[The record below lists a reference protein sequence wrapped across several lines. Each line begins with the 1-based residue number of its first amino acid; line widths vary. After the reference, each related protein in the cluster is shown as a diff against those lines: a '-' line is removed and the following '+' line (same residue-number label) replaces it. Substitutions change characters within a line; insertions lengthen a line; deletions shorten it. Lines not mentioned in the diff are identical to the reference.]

1 MSGECRDFLELWLRK
16 LRARGGREEKKK
28 KKRCRDFGNS
38 LIGKLL
44 DLLIKFLLV
53 YFPFPFGLYG

>member
-1 MSGECRDFLELWLRK
+1 MGIVEILLENLSEIESLR
-16 LRARGGREEKKK
+16 GREEKKK

-53 YFPFPFGLYG
+53 YFPFLCGILFV

>member
-1 MSGECRDFLELWLRK
+1 MGIVEILLENLSEIESLR
-16 LRARGGREEKKK
+16 GREEKKKK

-53 YFPFPFGLYG
+53 YFSFPFGLYG